1 MMQDKNHIGEGKRC
15 FINFFDSCSENKTIF
30 KIEHLTLL
38 QVKIV
43 IIYDTKQLLWVKMH
57 VQYMAIFITPPP
69 KKKEIKPENMHHG
82 QGREFHNIVSGQYE
96 DNNNACLFLQRQ

>member
-43 IIYDTKQLLWVKMH
+43 IIYDTKQLL
-57 VQYMAIFITPPP
+57 
-69 KKKEIKPENMHHG
+69 
-82 QGREFHNIVSGQYE
+82 
-96 DNNNACLFLQRQ
+96 